1 MAYEGN
7 RTWEELEGGEINEKL
22 DIRRCYDSI
31 KARIKALEN
40 NIDDAEVHKVYKS
53 ANKDEINWLKY
64 QLQEIELML
73 KDNTKEYDIL
83 YEAMNDNI
91 PYLGVI

>member
-1 MAYEGN
+1 M
-7 RTWEELEGGEINEKL
+7 RSWILEDVI
-22 DIRRCYDSI
+22 DSI

-73 KDNTKEYDIL
+73 KDDTKEYDIL

>member
-1 MAYEGN
+1 MSN
-7 RTWEELEGGEINEKL
+7 CKL
-22 DIRRCYDSI
+22 

>member
-1 MAYEGN
+1 MSN
-7 RTWEELEGGEINEKL
+7 WILE
-22 DIRRCYDSI
+22 DIIDSI

-40 NIDDAEVHKVYKS
+40 NIDDSEVHKVYKS

-73 KDNTKEYDIL
+73 KDDTKEYDIL

>member
-1 MAYEGN
+1 MSN
-7 RTWEELEGGEINEKL
+7 WILESVI
-22 DIRRCYDSI
+22 DSI

-73 KDNTKEYDIL
+73 KDDTKEYDIL
-83 YEAMNDNI
+83 YEAMSDNI

>member
-1 MAYEGN
+1 MSN
-7 RTWEELEGGEINEKL
+7 WILEDVI
-22 DIRRCYDSI
+22 DSI

-40 NIDDAEVHKVYKS
+40 NIDDVEVHKVYKS

-73 KDNTKEYDIL
+73 KDDTKEYDIL

>member
-1 MAYEGN
+1 MSN
-7 RTWEELEGGEINEKL
+7 WILE
-22 DIRRCYDSI
+22 DIIDSI

-40 NIDDAEVHKVYKS
+40 NIDDSEVHKVYKS

-73 KDNTKEYDIL
+73 KDDTNEYDIL

>member
-1 MAYEGN
+1 MSN
-7 RTWEELEGGEINEKL
+7 WILEDVIG
-22 DIRRCYDSI
+22 SM

-40 NIDDAEVHKVYKS
+40 NIDDSEVHKVYKS

-73 KDNTKEYDIL
+73 KDDTKEYDIL

>member
-1 MAYEGN
+1 M
-7 RTWEELEGGEINEKL
+7 

-40 NIDDAEVHKVYKS
+40 NIDDAEVHKVYKY

>member
-1 MAYEGN
+1 M
-7 RTWEELEGGEINEKL
+7 RSWILEDVI
-22 DIRRCYDSI
+22 DSI

>member
-1 MAYEGN
+1 MSN
-7 RTWEELEGGEINEKL
+7 WILEDVIG
-22 DIRRCYDSI
+22 SM

-73 KDNTKEYDIL
+73 KDDTKEYDIL